1 MGYFTKNIHGRLG
14 ESLTFGNVNSDR
26 VDDDDDDDNYNDDD
40 NNVYLYP
47 LLPTTKKIYDQ
58 SPKNV
63 LGKRSMTLSKS
74 PVKLK

>member
-40 NNVYLYP
+40 NNDDDGD
-47 LLPTTKKIYDQ
+47 YDD
-58 SPKNV
+58 
-63 LGKRSMTLSKS
+63 GMMMMA
-74 PVKLK
+74 